1 MNLCQDNSIKTHNIS
16 CEVTSIYKICPMTEV
31 VVLYSS
37 INNYCNIQNKF
48 TFLFENTCRINYSVL
63 FILKFDILDLILDT

>member
-1 MNLCQDNSIKTHNIS
+1 
-16 CEVTSIYKICPMTEV
+16 MTEV

-48 TFLFENTCRINYSVL
+48 TFLFENTCRINPVYFS
-63 FILKFDILDLILDT
+63 F